1 MPMAKQ
7 LRAFSAF
14 ILIIFLFGSTTTT
27 EARKAAFDG
36 LPVGSNDIIAN
47 VPESSMLQADEITD
61 GKRPRALDEL
71 QADITVPKRPRAP
84 DELKL
89 DDQIIGVK
97 RPRPPDVLELDQIIG
112 VKRPRPP
119 DVLELDQIIGVK
131 RPRPPDV
138 LESDQIIG
146 VKRPRPPDVLESD
159 QIIGVKRP
167 RPPDVLEPDQIIG
180 VKRPRPPKLQAD
192 PPPVSLLA
200 TISDPAED
208 TTQAA
213 KNLVVHSGFSTEYK
227 VPPTP
232 SSEGRQFGFP

>member
-27 EARKAAFDG
+27 EARKAAFD
-36 LPVGSNDIIAN
+36 PVGSNDLIPD
-47 VPESSMLQADEITD
+47 VSEPSMLQADEITD
-61 GKRPRALDEL
+61 GKRPRAPDEL

-146 VKRPRPPDVLESD
+146 VKRPRPPDVLE
-159 QIIGVKRP
+159 
-167 RPPDVLEPDQIIG
+167 PDQVIG

-192 PPPVSLLA
+192 PPPVSLFA

-227 VPPTP
+227 VPTTP
-232 SSEGRQFGFP
+232 SSEVRQFGFP